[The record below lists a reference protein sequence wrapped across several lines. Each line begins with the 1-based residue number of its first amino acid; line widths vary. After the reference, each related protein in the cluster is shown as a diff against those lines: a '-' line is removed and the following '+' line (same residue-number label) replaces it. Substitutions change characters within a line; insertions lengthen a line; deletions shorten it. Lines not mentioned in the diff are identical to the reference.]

1 MLKDCNIDQNK
12 NEPIIITRDMGVIY
26 PNDII
31 GLHPIDLEIFSD
43 QITVLLGPSGAGKS
57 TLLKSL
63 NLLVSPTTGVVEVK
77 DIGVLTAKRDI
88 RAHRRDTGMIF
99 QQHQLIGR
107 LTVLENVLMGRIGY
121 YPAWRSIFSL
131 NKKERQWALECV
143 NRVGL
148 KHKALSRCDA
158 LSGGQQQRVG
168 IARAIAQRPSL
179 ILADEP
185 IASLDPAAS
194 LRVLSMIRLICK
206 QDKIPAVISL
216 HQLEFARQIADRI
229 IGLCEGKILFD
240 GRPDELN
247 TDVVNQI
254 YGEVKTF
261 GPPISENPHF
271 SSGENTQQILQNKS

>member
-1 MLKDCNIDQNK
+1 MTILKFDSSIGGTLIATQ
-12 NEPIIITRDMGVIY
+12 DMGVIY
-26 PNDII
+26 PNGTL
-31 GLHPIDLEIFSD
+31 GLHPTSLEIFDD

-57 TLLKSL
+57 TLLKAL
-63 NLLVSPTTGVVEVK
+63 NLLVRPTTGVVEVK
-77 DIGVLTAKRDI
+77 DIGILATKRDI
-88 RAHRRDTGMIF
+88 RTHRRNTGMIF
-99 QQHQLIGR
+99 QQHQLVGR
-107 LTVLENVLMGRIGY
+107 LTVLENVLMGRIGN

-131 NKKERQWALECV
+131 NKKERLWSLDCLD
-143 NRVGL
+143 RVGL
-148 KHKALSRCDA
+148 QHKALSRCDA

-168 IARAIAQRPSL
+168 IARAIAQRPRL

-194 LRVLSMIRLICK
+194 LHVLSMLRLICK

-216 HQLEFARQIADRI
+216 HQLEFARQVADRI

-240 GRPDELN
+240 GIPDELN
-247 TDVVNQI
+247 TDVVNRI

-271 SSGENTQQILQNKS
+271 SSGENTQQLQQKKS

>member
-1 MLKDCNIDQNK
+1 MLKHINMPQKEDEILIK
-12 NEPIIITRDMGVIY
+12 TLDMGVVY
-26 PNDII
+26 PNGTI
-31 GLHPIDLEIFSD
+31 GLHPVDLEINSN
-43 QITVLLGPSGAGKS
+43 QIIVLLGPSGAGKS

-63 NLLVSPTTGVVEVK
+63 NLLVRPTSGLVEVK
-77 DIGVLTAKRDI
+77 GIGILANKKDIKT
-88 RAHRRDTGMIF
+88 HRRNTGMIF

-107 LTVLENVLMGRIGY
+107 LSVLENVLMGRIGH

-131 NKKERQWALECV
+131 NINERRSALECL

-148 KHKALSRCDA
+148 QHKALSRCDT

-194 LRVLSMIRLICK
+194 LRVLSMLRLICK

-216 HQLEFARQIADRI
+216 HQLEFARQVADRI
-229 IGLCEGKILFD
+229 IGLREGKVLFD
-240 GRPDELN
+240 GTPEELN
-247 TDVVNQI
+247 NDIVNRI
-254 YGEVKTF
+254 YGEIKKLEATV
-261 GPPISENPHF
+261 
-271 SSGENTQQILQNKS
+271 

>member
-1 MLKDCNIDQNK
+1 MTILKFDASIDGTLIATQ
-12 NEPIIITRDMGVIY
+12 DMGVIY
-26 PNDII
+26 PNGTL
-31 GLHPIDLEIFSD
+31 GLHPTSLEIFDD

-57 TLLKSL
+57 TLLKAL
-63 NLLVSPTTGVVEVK
+63 NLLVRPTTGVVKVK
-77 DIGVLTAKRDI
+77 DIDILATKRDV
-88 RAHRRDTGMIF
+88 RAHRRNTGMIF
-99 QQHQLIGR
+99 QQHQLVGR
-107 LTVLENVLMGRIGY
+107 LTVLENVLMGRIGN
-121 YPAWRSIFSL
+121 YPAWRSVFSL
-131 NKKERQWALECV
+131 NKKERQWALECL

-216 HQLEFARQIADRI
+216 HQLEFARQVADRI
-229 IGLCEGKILFD
+229 IGLCEGKVLFD
-240 GRPDELN
+240 GRPEELN
-247 TDVVNQI
+247 NDVTDQI
-254 YGEVKTF
+254 YGEIKTL
-261 GPPISENPHF
+261 GPTVQTDLESASMDN
-271 SSGENTQQILQNKS
+271 SQQFQ